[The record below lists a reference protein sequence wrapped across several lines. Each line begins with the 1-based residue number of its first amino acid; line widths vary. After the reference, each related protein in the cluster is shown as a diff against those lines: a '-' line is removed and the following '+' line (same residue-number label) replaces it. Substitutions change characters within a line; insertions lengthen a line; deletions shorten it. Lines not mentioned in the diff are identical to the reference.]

1 MIEFLDWLLDSTKL
15 ISDNIWWPAIVI
27 LLFGCGV
34 IITIASGFI
43 QIRKLP
49 EAIKLIARGAVGKD
63 KQEGKGDITPFQAL
77 MTALSATVGNGNIAG
92 VATAIFIGG
101 PGAIFWMWLTAVF
114 GMATKYAEAVLGQV
128 FRVENEDGTFSG
140 GAMYYCR
147 EGIRW
152 RPAGKFLGAFFAVA
166 GAVTAILGTGN
177 MAQSNSMTLSML
189 EQFKLE
195 QGTDAYLWASVFM
208 GLVICVLV
216 GAVILGGV
224 KRIGAVAEKL
234 VPTMILLYFGGAI
247 TIILMNAARV
257 PWAIGV
263 IVGSAFTG
271 SAALGGFAGASM
283 VYAIRYGVSR
293 GVLSNESG
301 LGSASI
307 AHGAART
314 DNPVRQ
320 GAVAM
325 MGTFIDTIIVCS
337 LTALVIV
344 LSGAMETGYNSIA
357 LTRAG
362 FESQLG
368 LLGGTVVSLGSFLFG
383 FSTLLG
389 WCYYGEQCIRYL
401 LGSWVIRPYRVIF
414 IFFLFMGAILQGRYL
429 QIVWNIGDISNAFMA
444 FPNLVGLIL
453 LSGMVGRLTRRA
465 LKRSL
470 DEPWRPDIEEVR
482 Q

>member
-1 MIEFLDWLLDSTKL
+1 MVEFLDWLLDGTKL
-15 ISDNIWWPAIVI
+15 ISDNIWWPGIVI

-34 IITIASGFI
+34 ILTLATGFI
-43 QIRKLP
+43 QFRRLP
-49 EAIKLIARGAVGKD
+49 KALSLIFRGASGKD
-63 KQEGKGDITPFQAL
+63 KGEAKGDITPFQAL

-101 PGAIFWMWLTAVF
+101 PGAILWMWLTALF

-128 FRVENEDGTFSG
+128 FRRENEDGTFSG

-147 EGIRW
+147 DGIRW
-152 RPAGKFLGAFFAVA
+152 KPLAKFLGAFFAIA
-166 GAVTAILGTGN
+166 GSITAILGTGN

-189 EQFKLE
+189 EQFKI
-195 QGTDAYLWASVFM
+195 QPGTDLYTWASIGM
-208 GLVICVLV
+208 GALIALMV

-234 VPTMILLYFGGAI
+234 VPTMILLYFLGAAA
-247 TIILMNAARV
+247 IILMNAARV

-263 IVGSAFTG
+263 IIDSAFNG

-283 VYAIRYGVSR
+283 IYAIRYGVSR

-314 DNPVRQ
+314 DNAVRQ
-320 GAVAM
+320 GLVAFT
-325 MGTFIDTIIVCS
+325 GTFIDTIIVCTM
-337 LTALVIV
+337 TALVIV
-344 LSGAMETGYNSIA
+344 LSGALETGYNSVA

-362 FESQLG
+362 FEMQLG
-368 LLGGTVVSLGSFLFG
+368 WLGGTVVSFGSFLFG

-389 WCYYGEQCIRYL
+389 WCYYGEQCVRYL
-401 LGSWVIRPYRVIF
+401 LGPWVIRPYRIVF
-414 IFFLFMGAILQGRYL
+414 IAFLFLGAILQGRYL

-444 FPNLVGLIL
+444 FPNLVGLIF
-453 LSGMVGRLTRRA
+453 LSGMIARMTAKA
-465 LKRSL
+465 LKNGI
-470 DEPWRPDIEEVR
+470 DNPWRPDSEEVKE
-482 Q
+482 